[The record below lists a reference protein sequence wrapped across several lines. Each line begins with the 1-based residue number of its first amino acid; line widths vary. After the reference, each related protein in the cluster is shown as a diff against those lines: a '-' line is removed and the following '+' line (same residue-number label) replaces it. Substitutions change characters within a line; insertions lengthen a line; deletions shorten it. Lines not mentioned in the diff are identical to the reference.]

1 MEIADL
7 RKDYI
12 LARMDNTLERSVNWE
27 ARRFISKY
35 LLGGKK
41 MMRSAFDLESVLP
54 GQKAWGY
61 IDVIDTL
68 AIKFDMPVMVVNGA
82 LSGPT
87 FAVTA
92 GLYPLEYCGVEA
104 ASRLYQQVNPA
115 ELKGRLII
123 VPVVNMP
130 VFQFR
135 TPMFALTQ
143 SLSPMDGKNITSTFP
158 GKADGSATDVLAYR
172 LFNEVILKADYH
184 VDLRGGELLESHLS
198 HTIFLQDVGDMNG
211 ILRTM
216 GTVFG
221 LPYCLPSRKDISHT
235 QPGTLAFETVSR
247 GIPSIISE
255 SGLGYNTQ
263 PSDAEVFGHVNGVLN
278 LLKHFG
284 MLEGVPTIPA
294 KQYYLEPDRPRVFA
308 PVAGIFKHIPD
319 QGDLVKKGELIGLI
333 TDLDG
338 EILSRIT
345 APQDAIVHEMMP
357 RRLVNIG
364 DRIYS
369 LAVVGERVK

>member
-1 MEIADL
+1 M
-7 RKDYI
+7 
-12 LARMDNTLERSVNWE
+12 T
-27 ARRFISKY
+27 
-35 LLGGKK
+35 
-41 MMRSAFDLESVLP
+41 RSAFDPASVLP

-68 AIKFDMPVMVVNGA
+68 AIKFDMPVMVINGA
-82 LSGPT
+82 RKGHT

-92 GLYPLEYCGVEA
+92 GLYPLEFCGVEA
-104 ASRLYQQVNPA
+104 AARLYQQVDPA
-115 ELKGRLII
+115 ELKGKLII

-143 SLSPMDGKNITSTFP
+143 SLSPMDGKNITTTFP
-158 GKADGSATDVLAYR
+158 GQPDGSATDVLAYR

-184 VDLRGGELLESHLS
+184 VDLRGGELLESHLQ
-198 HTIFLQDVGDMNG
+198 HTIYLQGAGELDAM
-211 ILRTM
+211 LLTM

-235 QPGTLAFETVSR
+235 QPGTLAYEAIAR

-263 PSDAEVFGHVNGVLN
+263 PSEAEVDGHVTGVLN

-284 MLEGVPTIPA
+284 MLTGAPKLPA
-294 KQYYLEPDRPRVFA
+294 VQYYLEPDRPRVLA

-319 QGDLVKKGELIGLI
+319 QGDLVKKGELIGTI

-338 EILSRIT
+338 EILARIT
-345 APQDAIVHEMMP
+345 SPADAVVHEMMP

-369 LAVVGERVK
+369 LAVVGERVN